1 MGSQVNHKESV
12 HDTICWFKELRHKLC
27 IMLYNA
33 PAKGDDG
40 LYFVKALN
48 ESKRKC
54 LVQLNKVKVADVSG
68 DVVLDLGSEANLAKI
83 QAIDEQNLAA
93 AQENCETWFG
103 KQLSENVVKGAYT
116 SSVVDGQLTGER
128 IEVTKVFNAQQEQ
141 IDFENV
147 QVGKTCDVILEFAGL
162 WFAKKSFGSSWNV
175 VQVRVH
181 PDPILDTYPEE
192 YAFVD
197 EDDQ

>member
-1 MGSQVNHKESV
+1 
-12 HDTICWFKELRHKLC
+12 
-27 IMLYNA
+27 MLYNA

-48 ESKRKC
+48 DTKRKC
-54 LVQLNKVKVADVSG
+54 LVQLNKVKVADISG
-68 DVVLDLGSEANLAKI
+68 DVVLDLVSEANLQKI
-83 QAIDEQNLAA
+83 GDIDTLNLEA

-103 KQLSENVVKGAYT
+103 KQLTEKVIQGAYT
-116 SSVVDGQLTGER
+116 PSVSDGQITGEC
-128 IEVTKVFNAQQEQ
+128 IEATKVFSAHQEF
-141 IDFENV
+141 IDLEHV
-147 QVGKTCDVILEFAGL
+147 QPGKMCDVILEFAGL

-197 EDDQ
+197 EQ

>member
-1 MGSQVNHKESV
+1 
-12 HDTICWFKELRHKLC
+12 
-27 IMLYNA
+27 MLYNA

-48 ESKRKC
+48 DSKRKC

-68 DVVLDLGSEANLAKI
+68 DIVFELASEANVQKI
-83 QAIDEQNLAA
+83 GVIDTLNLEAA
-93 AQENCETWFG
+93 RENCETWFG
-103 KQLSENVVKGAYT
+103 KQLSEKVIEGAYT
-116 SSVVDGQLTGER
+116 SSVADGQVTGER
-128 IEVTKVFNAQQEQ
+128 IEVTKAFNAQQESVD
-141 IDFENV
+141 IENV
-147 QVGKTCDVILEFAGL
+147 QAGKVCDVILEFAGL

-175 VQVRVH
+175 VQVRIH

-197 EDDQ
+197 EVEE

>member
-1 MGSQVNHKESV
+1 
-12 HDTICWFKELRHKLC
+12 
-27 IMLYNA
+27 MLYNA

-48 ESKRKC
+48 DTKRKC
-54 LVQLNKVKVADVSG
+54 LVQLNGVKVVDVSG
-68 DVVLDLGSEANLAKI
+68 DVVLDLATEDNLGKI
-83 QAIDEQNLAA
+83 GAIDALNLEA

-103 KQLSENVVKGAYT
+103 KQLSEKVIEGAYT
-116 SSVVDGQLTGER
+116 SSVADGQITGEC
-128 IEVTKVFNAQQEQ
+128 IEATKVFNTQQEQ
-141 IDFENV
+141 VDLETV
-147 QVGKTCDVILEFAGL
+147 QPVKTCDVILEFAGL

-197 EDDQ
+197 EQ

>member
-1 MGSQVNHKESV
+1 
-12 HDTICWFKELRHKLC
+12 
-27 IMLYNA
+27 MLYNA

-48 ESKRKC
+48 DSKRKC
-54 LVQLNKVKVADVSG
+54 LVQLNKVKIADASG

-83 QAIDEQNLAA
+83 QVIDEQNLTA

-116 SSVVDGQLTGER
+116 PSVVDGQLTGEH
-128 IEVTKVFNAQQEQ
+128 IEVTKVFNTHQEEL
-141 IDFENV
+141 DLENV
-147 QVGKTCDVILEFAGL
+147 QAGKTCDVILEFAGL

-181 PDPILDTYPEE
+181 PDPILDTYPED